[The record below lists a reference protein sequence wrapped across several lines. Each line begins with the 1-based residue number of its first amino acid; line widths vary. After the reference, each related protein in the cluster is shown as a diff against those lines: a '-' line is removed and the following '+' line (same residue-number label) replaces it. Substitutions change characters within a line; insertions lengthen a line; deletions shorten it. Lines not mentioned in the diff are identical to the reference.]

1 MRKLLNKGKYFGKKG
16 TPTPPKKIEKPK
28 KTLKTKLIG
37 KKNPRTVELQ
47 PKLQKF
53 FKSFSGKRRSKKN
66 HHSQQ
71 SPAKLRKTFTPGTVC
86 IVLSGRYA
94 GKRVVFLKQLSESGL
109 VCCTGPFKLNGV
121 PLRRFQPKKLI
132 ATSTKVDLTG
142 VTVPEQVNDKLF
154 AREIIPKPKR
164 SEQEFFNKAEKP
176 KKEIIKRS
184 R

>member
-1 MRKLLNKGKYFGKKG
+1 
-16 TPTPPKKIEKPK
+16 
-28 KTLKTKLIG
+28 
-37 KKNPRTVELQ
+37 
-47 PKLQKF
+47 
-53 FKSFSGKRRSKKN
+53 
-66 HHSQQ
+66 
-71 SPAKLRKTFTPGTVC
+71 
-86 IVLSGRYA
+86 
-94 GKRVVFLKQLSESGL
+94 LKQLSESGL

-176 KKEIIKRS
+176 KKKSLKDHVEFQKLQIAVDEPLIKNVQKTEHMES
-184 R
+184 YLKTIFGLTKGVYPHALKF